1 MSFSRRAWLVIFLLL
16 VVIGGLAW
24 QTPPQ
29 WPVQLDPVRVEE
41 PWQIAP
47 SREADL
53 KPSLGY
59 LATTTMWGKVEV
71 AKAENEQPDPAW
83 RFMGLMSVGTEK
95 MVMIAVE
102 KQPDRQLR
110 KGDTL
115 PGGAK
120 ILEIHADSLCVNIEG
135 KHRRL
140 PLYQQSRQAQ

>member
-1 MSFSRRAWLVIFLLL
+1 MSFSRRAWLVIFLLQ
-16 VVIGGLAW
+16 VVIGGMAW
-24 QTPPQ
+24 QTPPK
-29 WPVQLDPVRVEE
+29 WPVQLEPVRGEE

-59 LATTTMWGKVEV
+59 LATTTMWGNVEV

-102 KQPDRQLR
+102 KQPDRQL
-110 KGDTL
+110 KIGDLL

-120 ILEIHADSLCVNIEG
+120 ILDINPDALCVQIEG
-135 KHRRL
+135 KKRLL
-140 PLYQQSRQAQ
+140 PLYQQARQIQ